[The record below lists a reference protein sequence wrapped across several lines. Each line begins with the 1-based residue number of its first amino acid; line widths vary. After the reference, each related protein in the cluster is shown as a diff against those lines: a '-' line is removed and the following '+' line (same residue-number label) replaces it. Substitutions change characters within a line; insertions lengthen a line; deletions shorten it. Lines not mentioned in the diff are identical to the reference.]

1 MADLSLHISCNDWKS
16 TFSFNQLGVDSVKHA
31 PICNDNYDG
40 SKPSFDY
47 NPSKKQ
53 RKKYKKENT

>member
-16 TFSFNQLGVDSVKHA
+16 TFSFNQLGVDSVNHA

-47 NPSKKQ
+47 NPSKNNRQ
-53 RKKYKKENT
+53 RK